1 MFCDKN
7 KNDKFIHYYATTLLL
22 PPPCCVIDHTKH
34 QCLAV
39 RSRKPPNSSRKKRTP
54 TDDDVDDNNNG
65 NINKQ
70 LDCVHTRTEPK
81 STSTV
86 VASVF
91 ARLPSSSN
99 FSQPPHHYPCTISC
113 DVVVLHGYTHSRAL
127 THRTRYNNH
136 SLCLCRPS
144 RGYKRTCIMYTR
156 GARLLLQHAIDTQ
169 KRN

>member
-54 TDDDVDDNNNG
+54 TDDVDDNNNG